1 MRSHHGMT
9 IIEMLISLSIIAI
22 LLTVVAPSVQ
32 SILKSNKVTA
42 DVNNLSALARQARFT
57 AINERAD
64 VVLCPTTNYSSCSGS
79 WSNAKMVFID
89 NNGNGNRDT
98 DERLIASAD
107 PLSQSN
113 RISGVSGSLMFYDN
127 GGIDKNA
134 EIVICPSGGDAK
146 SASAILMSMY
156 GRITTASDSNKDGIK
171 ENASG
176 SNISCS

>member
-113 RISGVSGSLMFYDN
+113 SIGGVSGSLMFYDN